1 VSGPDGINILAAVGK
16 KEEWKMRMK
25 SILLLTAMLLA
36 AAPAFA
42 TKGDGVIEPGE
53 DATAEMARA
62 VQNPV
67 ANLISVP
74 FQNNTFF
81 DFGPREG
88 TLNVLNIQPV
98 WPFTIGEKW
107 NLITRT
113 IFPVISQPGL
123 IEGQDRE
130 TGLGDIVF
138 TGFLSP
144 RDSGKWIWGVGP
156 VVQFPTATDSR
167 LGAQEWGLGASAV
180 ALTMPGN
187 WVIGALVNNVW
198 GISEDEGN
206 EINQLLLQYFINYN
220 LDKGWYLI
228 SAPIIQANWEA
239 PDDQTWVV
247 PFGGGAGK
255 IFLVGKQPVN
265 LSLQGYYNV
274 EKPDALGDWSTRIN
288 LQFMFPK

>member
-1 VSGPDGINILAAVGK
+1 
-16 KEEWKMRMK
+16 MK
-25 SILLLTAMLLA
+25 SILLLIAMLLA

-206 EINQLLLQYFINYN
+206 EINQFLLQYFINYN
-220 LDKGWYLI
+220 LNDGWYLI